1 MLSLEQKRIVEPRGR
16 KGKGGEGNRQK
27 TERGKGK
34 GERRSCMGDIKMV
47 HTS

>member
-16 KGKGGEGNRQK
+16 KEKGGEGNRQE

-34 GERRSCMGDIKMV
+34 REKA
-47 HTS
+47 